1 MKKWDVQTAINQIE
15 SCGYE
20 CIGGPL
26 KDNTAWQWL
35 RNMQEGPKYRMGDRV
50 PYVLHAE
57 VHGFAL
63 TREVELTIVG
73 IRMSSGTEGRLWE
86 YDLSADPPDAYHYG
100 GGVTAKASQRE
111 IDNIMDA
118 RK

>member
-1 MKKWDVQTAINQIE
+1 MTKWNNHSAIKQIE
-15 SCGYE
+15 ICGYE
-20 CIGGPL
+20 CEGGPL
-26 KDNTAWQWL
+26 RHNTAWQWL
-35 RNMQEGPKYRMGDRV
+35 MNMESGPKYRMGDRV

-57 VHGFAL
+57 VQGFAL

-73 IRMSSGTEGRLWE
+73 IRMSSGTDGRLWE

-111 IDNIMDA
+111 IDNIMEVTQ
-118 RK
+118 